1 MNAPTRLFLNAPR
14 RAMAARVLA
23 CVGLGASLSGCIGN
37 PFDTARVDPAS
48 PVAADVERLARANKD
63 YPSFSEIPQVPA
75 DVRPLRLYGQAARQ
89 VTQVREQLESE
100 TAPDTWAL
108 QNTDTFANSA
118 RTAAGPELPAEAGG
132 DTDAFAEDLRR
143 RATPPPPPVR

>member
-1 MNAPTRLFLNAPR
+1 MNAPARLFLNASR
-14 RAMAARVLA
+14 HAVAARVLA

-48 PVAADVERLARANKD
+48 PVAADVESLARANKD
-63 YPSFSEIPQVPA
+63 YPSFSEIPQAPT

-89 VTQVREQLESE
+89 IVEVRDQLERE
-100 TAPDTWAL
+100 TAPGTWTL
-108 QNTDTFANSA
+108 QATDSFANTA
-118 RTAAGPELPAEAGG
+118 RAAAGPELPAPAAS